1 MPVRVSCPVCG
12 RIEIYEPEEEDVR
25 TARERGLTSISFFH
39 GDHALVVYFDAN
51 GQVRRTSV
59 VKSIGEVPATAAPP
73 LSDIISTVGAENIAY
88 LMAAVVSGGRVV
100 IAFYSPELAQNLVAN
115 LRKLVK
121 PLELPVFVINEAG
134 EAAALREMPC
144 PSAIIV
150 RSSLLPEVG
159 EAAKD
164 MPVVD
169 LSTPM
174 RLDKESRKGLKV
186 ILDAIDHALRLR
198 DESYRTAYL
207 NARLARLRALAENA
221 LRLLGSV
228 NIIRESDFKKAVA
241 PDLTADE
248 LAFLYFALNEFTDME
263 VVPLPRPSPFLP
275 RSLLIRRKT

>member
-1 MPVRVSCPVCG
+1 MPIRVSCPACG
-12 RIEIYEPEEEDVR
+12 RIEIYEPEEEDIR
-25 TARERGLTSISFFH
+25 TAREKGLTSVSFFH

-51 GQVRRTSV
+51 EQVRRTSV

-73 LSDIISTVGAENIAY
+73 LSDIISTVGAENLAY
-88 LMAAVVSGGRVV
+88 LMAAVVSGGRIVM
-100 IAFYSPELAQNLVAN
+100 ASYSPELAQNLVAS
-115 LRKLVK
+115 LREFVK
-121 PLELPVFVINEAG
+121 PLELPVFVIGEAG
-134 EAAALREMPC
+134 EAAALREMPR
-144 PSAIIV
+144 PSVIIV
-150 RSSLLPEVG
+150 KSSLLPEVR
-159 EAAKD
+159 EAVKD

-174 RLDKESRKGLKV
+174 KLSKEGRKGLKV

-207 NARLARLRALAENA
+207 SARLMRLRTLAENA

-228 NIIRESDFKKAVA
+228 NIIRESDFRKVVA
-241 PDLTADE
+241 PDITSDE

-263 VVPLPRPSPFLP
+263 IAPLPRPSPFLP